1 MTADILGR
9 FQIPVFSA
17 WRGRSSPS
25 TRDRSDDHLTDRWK
39 SILLIIA
46 AIACGWVSWNGEVL
60 LLPLAMFFPLLWA
73 MASSRSI
80 AALVAAGYFLA
91 ASRGLPQGVA
101 NFYAADLWPGLVL
114 WVMASASFVIVH
126 AVLWTKHRGEDG
138 SRRKGTDAARALRYL
153 IVIVLMALPPFG
165 ITGWAHPLTA
175 AGVLFPGWGWRGVGA
190 TAILLVLMTGRR
202 WQIAVAVLGGLHV
215 WSATNWT
222 PPKLT
227 PGWMAVDLKQ
237 GGTLGRDGSLAY
249 QRDLIDTVR
258 KAGEAGEDV
267 RVAVLPES
275 ALGFLTPTVA
285 RVWQEGLRGSNLTVI
300 AGAAVI
306 DPRGYDNVMVALSAD
321 AAKVR
326 YRERMPVP
334 GSMWQPW
341 LRWTGQGGG
350 ARADFFSNPVVE
362 VGGIRI
368 APLICYEQLVL
379 WPVLQSMLHSPEVIV
394 AVGNG
399 WWTEKTSI
407 VAIQKA
413 SAIAWARLFDL
424 PIVMAFNT

>member
-1 MTADILGR
+1 MIVDILVR
-9 FQIPVFSA
+9 FRIPVFSA
-17 WRGRSSPS
+17 WRDRSSPS
-25 TRDRSDDHLTDRWK
+25 TRDRGDDHLADRWK

-46 AIACGWVSWNGEVL
+46 SIGCGGIGWSGEVL
-60 LLPLAMFFPLLWA
+60 LLPLATFFPLLWA
-73 MASSRSI
+73 MAPSRTI
-80 AALVAAGYFLA
+80 AAFVAAGYFLA

-101 NFYAADLWPGLVL
+101 NFYATDLWPGLAL

-126 AVLWTKHRGEDG
+126 AVLWTKHRGEDA
-138 SRRKGTDAARALRYL
+138 SRRKETDVARALRYL
-153 IVIVLMALPPFG
+153 VVIVTMALPPFG

-175 AGVLFPGWGWRGVGA
+175 AGVLFPGWGWWGVGA
-190 TAILLVLMTGRR
+190 TAILLVLITGRR
-202 WQIAVAVLGGLHV
+202 WQIAVAALGGLYV

-227 PGWMAVDLKQ
+227 PGWMAVDLKH

-249 QRDLIDTVR
+249 QRNLIDTVR
-258 KAGEAGEDV
+258 KAAEAGEDV

-275 ALGFLTPTVA
+275 ALGFWTPTVA
-285 RVWQEGLRGSNLTVI
+285 RVWQEGLRGSNFTVI

-306 DPRGYDNVMVALSAD
+306 DPRGYDNVIVALSGNAGN
-321 AAKVR
+321 VL

-341 LRWTGQGGG
+341 LRWTGQDGG
-350 ARADFFSNPVVE
+350 ARADFLGNPAVE
-362 VGGIRI
+362 VGAVRI
-368 APLICYEQLVL
+368 APLICYEQLIV
-379 WPVLQSMLHSPEVIV
+379 WPVLQSMLHSPEAIV

-399 WWTEKTSI
+399 WWTENISI

-413 SAIAWARLFDL
+413 SVAAWARLFGL
-424 PIVMAFNT
+424 PVVMAFNT

>member
-1 MTADILGR
+1 MIADILGR
-9 FQIPVFSA
+9 FRIPVFLA

-25 TRDRSDDHLTDRWK
+25 IRDNGDGRVDHRWK
-39 SILLIIA
+39 SALLVIA
-46 AIACGWVSWNGEVL
+46 SVVCGWLGWSGEVL

-73 MASSRSI
+73 ISSSRSI
-80 AALVAAGYFLA
+80 AALVAASYFLA
-91 ASRGLPQGVA
+91 ASRGLPQGVT
-101 NFYAADLWPGLVL
+101 NFYSADLWPGLLL
-114 WVMASASFVIVH
+114 WVVASASFVAVH
-126 AVLWTKHRGEDG
+126 AVFWTKPRGEIA
-138 SRRKGTDAARALRYL
+138 SERKGTDAARALRYL

-175 AGVLFPGWGWRGVGA
+175 AGVLFPGWGWWGLVA

-227 PGWMAVDLKQ
+227 PGWIAVDLKQ
-237 GGTLGRDGSLAY
+237 GGTLGRDRSLAS

-258 KAGEAGEDV
+258 KAAEAGEDA

-275 ALGFLTPTVA
+275 ALGFWTPTVA
-285 RVWQEGLRGSNLTVI
+285 RVWQEGLRGSNLIVI

-306 DPRGYDNVMVALSAD
+306 DPRGYDNVMLALSAD
-321 AAKVR
+321 AANVLH
-326 YRERMPVP
+326 RERMPVP

-350 ARADFFSNPVVE
+350 AGADFFANPVVE
-362 VGGIRI
+362 VDGVRI
-368 APLICYEQLVL
+368 APLICYEQLIL

-399 WWTEKTSI
+399 WWTENTAI

>member
-1 MTADILGR
+1 MIVDILVR
-9 FQIPVFSA
+9 FRIPVFSA

-25 TRDRSDDHLTDRWK
+25 TRDRGDDHLADRWK

-46 AIACGWVSWNGEVL
+46 SIACGWIGWSGEVL
-60 LLPLAMFFPLLWA
+60 LLPLAMFFPLLWS
-73 MASSRSI
+73 MAPSRPI

-126 AVLWTKHRGEDG
+126 AVLWTKHQGEDAFRG
-138 SRRKGTDAARALRYL
+138 KGTDSASALRYL
-153 IVIVLMALPPFG
+153 FAMALTGLPPFG

-175 AGVLFPGWGWRGVGA
+175 AGVLFPGWGWLGLGA
-190 TAILLVLMTGRR
+190 TAILLVLITGRR
-202 WQIAVAVLGGLHV
+202 WQIAVAVLAGLYV

-227 PGWMAVDLKQ
+227 PDWMAVDLKQ
-237 GGTLGRDGSLAY
+237 GKYLGRDSTFQY
-249 QRDLIDTVR
+249 HHDLIAMVR
-258 KAGEAGEDV
+258 RTIAERPDA
-267 RVAVLPES
+267 RVVVLPES
-275 ALGFLTPTVA
+275 TLGFWTPTVQ
-285 RVWQEGLRGSNLTVI
+285 RVWREGLLGSGLTVI
-300 AGAAVI
+300 AGAAVV
-306 DPRGYDNVMVALSAD
+306 DTRGYDNVMVALSAD
-321 AAKVR
+321 AAKIL

-350 ARADFFSNPVVE
+350 ARADFFANPVVE

-368 APLICYEQLVL
+368 APLICYEQLIL
-379 WPVLQSMLHSPEVIV
+379 WPVLQSMLHSSEVIV
-394 AVGNG
+394 AAGNG
-399 WWTEKTSI
+399 WWTENTSI
-407 VAIQKA
+407 VDIQKA